1 MLRLFSIEHAF
12 RRIAKAGYHAQKTAQ
27 SSAQRG
33 CAIDCS
39 RAVFKR
45 AQAIDGAQ
53 CGACGCRNERQPTY
67 SAQCIDTDRW
77 KG

>member
-12 RRIAKAGYHAQKTAQ
+12 RRIANAGYHAQKTAQ

-45 AQAIDGAQ
+45 AQSD
-53 CGACGCRNERQPTY
+53 
-67 SAQCIDTDRW
+67 
-77 KG
+77 